1 MSIKKGSKTIAS
13 SNQITNWG
21 SINGNIS
28 DQEDLKN
35 LLQIK
40 ADVNSPTFYGTPTVP
55 TAEDGT
61 NNLQIANTKFVQNA
75 ISKFDA
81 LPDQTN
87 NSGKVLS
94 TDGSNP
100 IWVNQSSS
108 NDGKSITL
116 NDNGEIQASG
126 IVNSNNPSEV
136 VTMWIGTKD
145 EYNALPSH
153 SDTCI
158 YNITDDA
165 TYESFVSSTND
176 AIKEGSL
183 TLVTNDT
190 ALIIDE
196 KNPSENSSFGI
207 KFTDTKNNVSEINH
221 YSTVNSSGLKINDID
236 ISNNQESKYVD
247 MSSYNNVYVPS
258 VNDFNPSNNV
268 ASTKW
273 STDFLNRQR
282 TNCITEV
289 PQDIKLELVDEVLI
303 LKAGSKVYVPNGF
316 EADGTTPKFDKVVI
330 ESDVTKSLS
339 TDMVVSFI
347 TYVPASNSLFVW
359 GESVCSSGTTQ
370 PTSQYFFWYD
380 TTNNKVKNSNNS
392 GDSIS
397 ISSFPIAKTNN
408 TRSSIDQVFNGFGY
422 IGSTVFVLPGVK
434 GLISNGRNEDGSL
447 RNKISKTE
455 NVLTYTTTSNYS
467 RYFSLLSNGNNIF
480 TRIDYM
486 TDYALNTN
494 AWKYDRLSNIWSYN
508 NKINTSW
515 INFSHATIQES
526 APYKITSFEPTSS
539 FGILDYNNL
548 TPQLL
553 QSRGIQS
560 VIETYKNG
568 TSWYRIWS
576 DGWCEQGGYV
586 NVAANSVAN
595 GTVVKFLKSFIDANY
610 TITMLSC
617 HNDTSTNNLSVP
629 YGNSYYGCYQLNSKT
644 KESIKLCGVGTWYA
658 CGYIS

>member
-165 TYESFVSSTND
+165 DSVDVYTKEEVYNKSETYN
-176 AIKEGSL
+176 
-183 TLVTNDT
+183 
-190 ALIIDE
+190 
-196 KNPSENSSFGI
+196 KNETYSKLETYN
-207 KFTDTKNNVSEINH
+207 KNETYSKSEINE
-221 YSTVNSSGLKINDID
+221 
-236 ISNNQESKYVD
+236 ISKNHLTTNQI
-247 MSSYNNVYVPS
+247 
-258 VNDFNPSNNV
+258 
-268 ASTKW
+268 
-273 STDFLNRQR
+273 
-282 TNCITEV
+282 TNCITEI
-289 PQDIKLELVDEVLI
+289 PQDIKLELNNGTLT
-303 LKAGSKVYVPNGF
+303 LKAGSKVYVPNGKN
-316 EADGTTPKFDKVVI
+316 ADGSNKFDVVII
-330 ESDVTKSLS
+330 ESDITSKQSLWGVYQYFPILQNSGSVLNHISLVSIKSGG
-339 TDMVVSFI
+339 TEP
-347 TYVPASNSLFVW
+347 TP
-359 GESVCSSGTTQ
+359 SSGTW
-370 PTSQYFFWYD
+370 WYD
-380 TTNNKVKNSNNS
+380 VTNNKIKRVPNGGSAWEET
-392 GDSIS
+392 DA
-397 ISSFPIAKTNN
+397 SFPLAIVTSADGSTVA
-408 TRSSIDQVFNGFGY
+408 SIDQVFNGFGY
-422 IGSTVFVLPGVK
+422 IGSTVFALPGVK
-434 GLISNGRNEDGSL
+434 GLIPNGRNEDGSL
-447 RNKISKTE
+447 RNNLSKTN
-455 NVLTYTTTSNYS
+455 NVLTYTSTSNYS
-467 RYFSLLSNGNNIF
+467 RYFSLLSNENNIF
-480 TRIDYM
+480 TKIDYM
-486 TDYALNTN
+486 TDFALQTN
-494 AWKYDRLSNIWSYN
+494 EWKYDRLSNLWSFKN
-508 NKINTSW
+508 QINTSW
-515 INFSHATIQES
+515 INFSHATFQES
-526 APYKITSFEPTSS
+526 TPYTIMSFEPTTS
-539 FGILDYNNL
+539 FNALDYNNL

-595 GTVVKFLKSFIDANY
+595 GTIVRFLKSFIDTNY
-610 TITMLSC
+610 TITMLSS
-617 HNDTSTNNLSVP
+617 HNDTSSNAVSVP

-644 KESIKLCGVGTWYA
+644 TETIKICGIGTWYA